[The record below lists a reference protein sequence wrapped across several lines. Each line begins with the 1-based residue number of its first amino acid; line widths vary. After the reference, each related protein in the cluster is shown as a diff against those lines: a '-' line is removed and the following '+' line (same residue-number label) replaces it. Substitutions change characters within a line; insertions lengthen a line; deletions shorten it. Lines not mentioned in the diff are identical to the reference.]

1 VLYFRADQTP
11 EAPHVTWIFLMMLG
25 MIIGSIIIELVLP
38 MRVKERL
45 GAIIC
50 WGMMAVTMTFIA
62 LSTVGLIYIIGTK
75 VLGIGA

>member
-1 VLYFRADQTP
+1 M
-11 EAPHVTWIFLMMLG
+11 TWIFLMMLG
-25 MIIGSIIIELVLP
+25 MIAGSIVIELVLP

-45 GAIIC
+45 GAMIC
-50 WGMMAVTMTFIA
+50 WGMMAITMTFIA